1 MYKVYAI
8 KGSTTTLIYNDATP
22 ELTATKL
29 IDPKL
34 TMQDNAAGSFT
45 CKIPQGNAI
54 YDSIEP
60 MITYIRITRDDQW
73 LWTGRVLTIKKDFW
87 LQKEITTEGAL
98 AYFNDVSLPQRKWTS
113 TQIDVF
119 VRDLL
124 TVYNSHAPTARQI
137 IVNYVSTSTSGGN
150 VIGLRDYVSQ
160 GESILKHLST
170 LAEDW
175 GLHLIIDE
183 RASDGQLRLSMETDT
198 RLPTSSQN
206 IDFGKN
212 LLDYVD
218 ETDWTDLVT
227 VVHPLGKDLD
237 SWTKT
242 GDEEYPDKLTIT
254 GKTPTD
260 TTKFGVWNDEY
271 LYNKEAVA
279 KFGRIEETV
288 EWSEVDDAD
297 TLIKLAEMYLS
308 DYQYYNIKLTVK
320 VVDLHYL
327 NISTQGFNLLSKI
340 LCKSKPHNL
349 NDEFI
354 IDKMEIPF
362 SNPENTTFSFSRC
375 TMGYYTSDRPTQGF
389 GRGTVSGVAFNVN
402 TFSKAS
408 VLVTA
413 KENARNMILA
423 NTHGYVSLN
432 MDSEGDHVE
441 NLTITN
447 RATQETSTQRWLW
460 SMGGLMYQQRRSIDI
475 DWTDP
480 SAAPEVAITMDGAIV
495 ANRITAGQLIVASSS
510 GGNLFSAD
518 FDTDTVH
525 IAGFTVKGSAL
536 YTNNKSTIGSNNYG
550 VYLGTDGISLSS
562 GSTYMALQD
571 GEIRGYNNGNYGYIM
586 FSSPEIST
594 GKYGLRLGGRGYVGI
609 DCGDWFGVSTR
620 WYGKNAELS
629 CESGVSTTITIPGDF
644 NLSSSGDS
652 VSLTWQNYDYQFVH
666 GLLNTY

>member
-1 MYKVYAI
+1 MYKIYAI
-8 KGSTTTLIYNDATP
+8 KGSTTTLIYNDVTP
-22 ELTATKL
+22 ELTTTKL

-54 YDSIEP
+54 YDNIEP

-119 VRDLL
+119 VQELL
-124 TVYNSHAPTARQI
+124 SIYNSHAPTTRQI
-137 IVNYVSTSTSGGN
+137 VVNYISTSTSGGSP
-150 VIGLRDYVSQ
+150 IGLRDYISQ

-212 LLDYVD
+212 LLDYID
-218 ETDWTDLVT
+218 ETDWTDLIT
-227 VVHPLGKDLD
+227 VVHPLGKDLE

-242 GDEEYPDKLTIT
+242 GDEEYPDKLTIQ

-260 TTKFGVWNDEY
+260 TTTFGVWNNEY
-271 LYNKEAVA
+271 LYNKAAVN

-288 EWSEVDDAD
+288 EWSEVEDAE

-327 NISTQGFNLLSKI
+327 NTSTEGFKLLSKI
-340 LCKSKPHNL
+340 LCKSTPHNL

-354 IDKMEIPF
+354 IDKMDIPF
-362 SNPENTTFSFSRC
+362 DKPENTTFSFSRC

-408 VLVTA
+408 VLVAA

-432 MDSEGDHVE
+432 MDSNGDHVE

-447 RATQETSTQRWLW
+447 RSTQETSTQRWLW
-460 SMGGLMYQQRRSIDI
+460 SMGGLMYQERSSTSSSWD
-475 DWTDP
+475 TVNP
-480 SAAPEVAITMDGAIV
+480 NVAITMDGQIV
-495 ANRITAGQLIVASSS
+495 ANRITTGQLIVASSG

-525 IAGFTVKGSAL
+525 IAGFTVKGTAL
-536 YTNNKSTIGSNNYG
+536 YTNSKSTIGSNNYG
-550 VYLGTDGISLSS
+550 VYVGTDGISLSS
-562 GSTYMALQD
+562 DSLYMAFKD
-571 GEIRGYNNGNYGYIM
+571 GEIIGYNNGNYGYIE
-586 FSSPEIST
+586 FSSPEEST
-594 GKYGLRLGGRGYVGI
+594 GVYGLRLGGRGYVAI
-609 DCGDWFGVSTR
+609 DAGSWFGVTTS
-620 WYGKNAELS
+620 WYGKDSHLYAD
-629 CESGVSTTITIPGDF
+629 SGISGYLPIYNGDGSVYT
-644 NLSSSGDS
+644 NLMFTKGICTGWS
-652 VSLTWQNYDYQFVH
+652 V
-666 GLLNTY
+666 